1 MPQAPANRAAVVSRP
16 PSSARRPNPA
26 PSRRPGFRPPPRNAP
41 VGSVVSTVPKAE
53 HEILFQ
59 QYFKSVNPQRTYAAQ
74 LKRANNGN
82 HFLVLTEGK
91 RDESTG
97 EVRKTRLF
105 VYSEDFLE
113 LFKMLQATAQ
123 FIRANPVP
131 DEVKKK
137 RNRHWARK
145 ADEPAA
151 ARKADPNARPAV
163 GAPPNAPPAAPPAAP
178 RVAPPVSRATP
189 PGGV

>member
-16 PSSARRPNPA
+16 PSSSPRPQS
-26 PSRRPGFRPPPRNAP
+26 PSRRTGYTGPRRPSGRTAAGTSRAP
-41 VGSVVSTVPKAE
+41 KSGSGKVDHPE

-59 QYFKSVNPQRTYAAQ
+59 KYFKSVGPRTYASQ
-74 LKRANNGN
+74 VKRANNGN
-82 HFLVLTEGK
+82 HYLVLTEGK

-105 VYSEDFLE
+105 VYSEDFVE

-123 FIRANPVP
+123 FIKANPVP

-137 RNRHWARK
+137 RDRYWAKK
-145 ADEPAA
+145 AQEPQAQVKAEPAA
-151 ARKADPNARPAV
+151 PQAT
-163 GAPPNAPPAAPPAAP
+163 AASA
-178 RVAPPVSRATP
+178 
-189 PGGV
+189 G

>member
-16 PSSARRPNPA
+16 PSSARRPNQT
-26 PSRRPGFRPPPRNAP
+26 PSRRSGFRPPPRNTTGGPAT
-41 VGSVVSTVPKAE
+41 SVAPKAE

-105 VYSEDFLE
+105 LYGEDFIE
-113 LFKMLQATAQ
+113 FFKLLQATAQ

-137 RNRHWARK
+137 RGRFWAKK
-145 ADEPAA
+145 ADAPA
-151 ARKADPNARPAV
+151 NATA
-163 GAPPNAPPAAPPAAP
+163 
-178 RVAPPVSRATP
+178 
-189 PGGV
+189 

>member
-1 MPQAPANRAAVVSRP
+1 MPLPQSPARRPATVSRP
-16 PSSARRPNPA
+16 A
-26 PSRRPGFRPPPRNAP
+26 PSPRRPGPAGSRGGPPRP
-41 VGSVVSTVPKAE
+41 GGGRPKSGFTGKPAE
-53 HEILFQ
+53 KADHEILFQ

-105 VYSEDFLE
+105 IYSEDFVE
-113 LFKMLQATAQ
+113 LFKLLQATAQ

-145 ADEPAA
+145 VDEPAA
-151 ARKADPNARPAV
+151 ALKGDPNLRAGVAAPA
-163 GAPPNAPPAAPPAAP
+163 APTAAPKVAPPAPRAAAP
-178 RVAPPVSRATP
+178 GKV
-189 PGGV
+189 